1 MALDLQGP
9 LDDFQK
15 RTQQLRLTMVAV
27 ESAAQSP
34 TTLTTTRPG
43 IALSAIGPETRNTTN
58 AMSLVLLASSFEEFV
73 REEVGQCADLLMVKY
88 GALTVPIQHKIR
100 ERYWEVLLSRLN
112 LSKNIMTKTKPKVPD
127 PASIAR
133 AKALI
138 DTGRGFVIDGN
149 ATLIDREN
157 FYHSRSNFRPRTVND
172 IVSRVGIDDIISS
185 AAATNKIKNYFGVN
199 KRSDATDR
207 LVAKIEE
214 FYSLR
219 NDIVHSLSDVA
230 GVGVDTALEYITIME
245 LTAEGIAGA
254 LIQKTG
260 TW

>member
-27 ESAAQSP
+27 ECAAQQQ
-34 TTLTTTRPG
+34 TTLTTVRPG
-43 IALSAIGPETRNTTN
+43 IDLATIGPETRNTTN

-73 REEVGQCADLLMVKY
+73 REEVGQCADLLMTKY
-88 GALTVPIQHKIR
+88 SALTVPIQQKIR
-100 ERYWEVLLSRLN
+100 GTYWEVLLRRLSMSR
-112 LSKNIMTKTKPKVPD
+112 NIMTKTKPKAPD
-127 PASIAR
+127 PGLILG
-133 AKALI
+133 AKALL

-149 ATLIDREN
+149 AAVLDRAN
-157 FYHSRSNFRPRTVND
+157 FYHSRNNFRPRVVNE
-172 IVSRVGIDDIISS
+172 IVSRVGIDNVIAS
-185 AAATNKIKNYFGVN
+185 AAATTIIKNHFGVT
-199 KRSDATDR
+199 KKADSAER
-207 LVAKIEE
+207 LVAKLEE

-219 NDIVHSLSDVA
+219 NTIVHSLSDVA
-230 GVGVDTALEYITIME
+230 GVGVDTALDYIKVME

-254 LIQKTG
+254 LSQQTG

>member
-9 LDDFQK
+9 LDDFRR

-34 TTLTTTRPG
+34 AVLMTVRPG
-43 IALSAIGPETRNTTN
+43 ITLSAIGPETRNTTN

-88 GALTVPIQHKIR
+88 GALTVPIQHRIR
-100 ERYWEVLLSRLN
+100 SRYWEVLLSRL
-112 LSKNIMTKTKPKVPD
+112 SMSSNIMTKTKPKTPD
-127 PASIAR
+127 PALITKVR
-133 AKALI
+133 ALI
-138 DTGRGFVIDGN
+138 DTGRGFVMDGN
-149 ATLIDREN
+149 ATLLDREN
-157 FYHSRSNFRPRTVND
+157 FYHSRSNFRPAIVNE
-172 IVSRVGIDDIISS
+172 ILSRVGIDDVIAS
-185 AAATNKIKNYFGVN
+185 AAATTKIKNYFGVT
-199 KRSDATDR
+199 KKADAAER
-207 LVAKIEE
+207 LVAKLEE

-219 NDIVHSLSDVA
+219 NTIVHSLSGVT
-230 GVGVDTALEYITIME
+230 GVGVDAALDYIEIME

-254 LIQKTG
+254 LTQQTG

>member
-34 TTLTTTRPG
+34 TTLTTSRPG
-43 IALSAIGPETRNTTN
+43 IALSSIGPETRNTTN

-88 GALTVPIQHKIR
+88 GALTVPIQHRIR
-100 ERYWEVLLSRLN
+100 GQYWEVLLTRLN
-112 LSKNIMTKTKPKVPD
+112 MSKNIMTTSRPKVPD
-127 PASIAR
+127 PALIAR

-138 DTGRGFVIDGN
+138 DTGRGFVMDGN
-149 ATLIDREN
+149 ATLLDREN
-157 FYHSRSNFRPRTVND
+157 FYHSRSNFRPGIVNE
-172 IVSRVGIDDIISS
+172 IVSRVGIDDVIAS
-185 AAATNKIKNYFGVN
+185 AAATTKIKNHFGVT
-199 KRSDATDR
+199 KKSDSKER
-207 LVAKIEE
+207 LVAKLEE

-219 NDIVHSLSDVA
+219 NKIVHSLSDVV

-254 LIQKTG
+254 LTHQTA

>member
-27 ESAAQSP
+27 ESAAQQQ
-34 TTLTTTRPG
+34 TTLTTVRLG
-43 IALSAIGPETRNTTN
+43 IDLATVGPETRNTTN

-73 REEVGQCADLLMVKY
+73 REEVGQCADLLMTKY

-100 ERYWEVLLSRLN
+100 RLYWEVLLSRL
-112 LSKNIMTKTKPKVPD
+112 SMSRNIMTKTKPKAPD
-127 PASIAR
+127 PALIAG
-133 AKALI
+133 AKALL

-149 ATLIDREN
+149 ATLLDRTN
-157 FYHSRSNFRPRTVND
+157 FYHSRSNFRPGIVNE
-172 IVSRVGIDDIISS
+172 IVSRVGIDDIIASV
-185 AAATNKIKNYFGVN
+185 AATTKIKNHFGVT
-199 KRSDATDR
+199 KKIDSTER
-207 LVAKIEE
+207 LVAKLEE
-214 FYSLR
+214 FYLLR
-219 NDIVHSLSDVA
+219 NRVVHSISGVA
-230 GVGVDTALEYITIME
+230 GVGVDAAIDYIKVME

-254 LIQKTG
+254 LTQQTG

>member
-9 LDDFQK
+9 LVDFQK

-34 TTLTTTRPG
+34 TTLTTSRPG
-43 IALSAIGPETRNTTN
+43 IALSSIGPETRNTTN

-88 GALTVPIQHKIR
+88 GALTVPIQHRIR
-100 ERYWEVLLSRLN
+100 IRYWEVLLTRLSMSN
-112 LSKNIMTKTKPKVPD
+112 NIMTKSKPKVPD
-127 PASIAR
+127 PALIAR

-138 DTGRGFVIDGN
+138 DTGRGFVMDGN
-149 ATLIDREN
+149 ATLLDRAN
-157 FYHSRSNFRPRTVND
+157 FYHSQSNFRPGIVNE
-172 IVSRVGIDDIISS
+172 ILSRVGIDDVIAS
-185 AAATNKIKNYFGVN
+185 AAATTKIKNHFGVT
-199 KRSDATDR
+199 KKSDSAER
-207 LVAKIEE
+207 LVAKLEE
-214 FYSLR
+214 FYLLR
-219 NDIVHSLSDVA
+219 NTIVHSLSDVV

-245 LTAEGIAGA
+245 LTAEGITGV
-254 LIQKTG
+254 LTQQSG